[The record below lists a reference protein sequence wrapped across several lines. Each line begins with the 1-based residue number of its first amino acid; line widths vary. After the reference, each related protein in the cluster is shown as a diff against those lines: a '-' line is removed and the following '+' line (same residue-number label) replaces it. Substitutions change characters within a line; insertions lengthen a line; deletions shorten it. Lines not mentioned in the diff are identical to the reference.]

1 MRINLNMDD
10 LNAFAEVAQKLSYK
24 AAADGLNISPS
35 ALSRRIQKLEESLN
49 VQLFVRTTRDVKLT
63 PAGKQLQ
70 RASRDIITNVEEL
83 LFALRGEG
91 QRNSRIIRVGC
102 VPSAMRTILLPAI
115 SRIIAHYPTAQV
127 KVVDSTAVH
136 ILDALYQQEIDF
148 CVNYLGQNE
157 NGVEFDP
164 ILDDPF
170 VVAVRADHPFAKRK
184 QVSWEDLTKQ
194 RTIAA
199 RHGAGL
205 RMLMDVGLAKS
216 RKRINWSYEVQHV
229 NSALSLVNEGLGVA
243 VVPNVCIAASGY
255 ANVIAVP
262 LQDAHIARTL
272 GLLRLSNN
280 ELRPL
285 AAQLWSFVAE
295 PFRPP
300 APVHSDDLIESNR
313 QL

>member
-49 VQLFVRTTRDVKLT
+49 VQLFVRTTREVKLT

-70 RASRDIITNVEEL
+70 TASQDILTDVEEL

-91 QRNSRIIRVGC
+91 QRHSRIIRVGC
-102 VPSAMRTILLPAI
+102 VPSAMRTVLLPAI
-115 SRIIAHYPTAQV
+115 TSMVSLHPTAQV
-127 KVVDSTAVH
+127 KIVDSTAVH
-136 ILDALYQQEIDF
+136 LLDALYQQQIDF
-148 CVNYLGQNE
+148 CVNYMGRNE
-157 NGVEFDP
+157 SGVEFQP
-164 ILDDPF
+164 IFEDPF
-170 VVAVRADHPFAKRK
+170 VIAVRSDHPFAQRSA
-184 QVSWEDLTKQ
+184 VPWDELTRQ

-229 NSALSLVNEGLGVA
+229 NSALALVNEGLGVA
-243 VVPNVCIAASGY
+243 VVPKVCIAASNY
-255 ANVIAVP
+255 AAVIGVP
-262 LQDAHIARTL
+262 LQDANIARTI
-272 GLLRLSNN
+272 GLVRVSNN

-285 AAQLWSFVAE
+285 ARQLWNLVAE
-295 PFRPP
+295 PFGG
-300 APVHSDDLIESNR
+300 
-313 QL
+313 